1 MKIRAVLGPDAEDD
15 REVRILNRWLRWQSD
30 GIKYEGDEQHV
41 KTVIEGVGL
50 LPNSKGVSQAMYK
63 EDDVEDDTDELAF

>member
-15 REVRILNRWLRWQSD
+15 REV
-30 GIKYEGDEQHV
+30 HV

-50 LPNSKGVSQAMYK
+50 PPNSKGVSQAMYK
-63 EDDVEDDTDELAF
+63 DGGEDDTDELAF